1 MRRQLNFINGN
12 EQLPEWKAYSLTG
25 GCLRSPTRGNAVAN
39 FRPTSCL
46 PFGWKLAIR
55 NYLKRR
61 LCSKGIRRT
70 NGRALGVKA
79 ILEECKEIE
88 TTLTM
93 AWTGHKAFGMCSALG
108 LRSN

>member
-25 GCLRSPTRGNAVAN
+25 VCLRSPTRGNAVAN

-88 TTLTM
+88 EPDD
-93 AWTGHKAFGMCSALG
+93 GMDWSQGVWYVQRPWIAE
-108 LRSN
+108 